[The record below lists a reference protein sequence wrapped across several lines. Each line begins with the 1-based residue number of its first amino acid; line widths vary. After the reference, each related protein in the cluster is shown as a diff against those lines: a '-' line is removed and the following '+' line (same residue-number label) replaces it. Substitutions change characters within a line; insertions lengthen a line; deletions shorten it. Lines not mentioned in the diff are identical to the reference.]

1 MLAVFRLLGLPY
13 TMMRLYAQSG
23 QSLVLFFTVRLSP
36 FNDGRRCPCPSFAGS
51 IQIRITEILSI
62 VRKEVSL
69 GARMRLRQVIE
80 PDCAFAHA
88 ANRLESDA
96 MRRRI
101 CIPE

>member
-62 VRKEVSL
+62 VRKEASMGAKTMRCGQSTL
-69 GARMRLRQVIE
+69 GQAISPAVRCASRFAEGKRL
-80 PDCAFAHA
+80 
-88 ANRLESDA
+88 
-96 MRRRI
+96 
-101 CIPE
+101 